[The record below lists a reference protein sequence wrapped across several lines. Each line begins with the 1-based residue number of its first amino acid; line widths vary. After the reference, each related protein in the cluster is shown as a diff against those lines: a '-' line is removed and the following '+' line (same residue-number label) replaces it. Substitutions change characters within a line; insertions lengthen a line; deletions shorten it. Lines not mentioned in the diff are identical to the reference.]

1 MDTHARFSER
11 FVAQLADGPGFN
23 YTCKLS
29 RKTEVH
35 SKLITNVLLL
45 FGASNNGGPWL
56 LVFELKSVSFVG
68 KKLFTY
74 ITPADPRLHNTVNHP
89 KSLEESSLFRD

>member
-1 MDTHARFSER
+1 M
-11 FVAQLADGPGFN
+11 AQLADGPGFN

-29 RKTEVH
+29 RKTEVL

-68 KKLFTY
+68 KKLW